1 MNDIERLKENLN
13 EQQLEAVTETEGF
26 VRVIAGAG
34 SGKTKALTQ
43 RYAYIVEALGINSS
57 NILCVTFTN
66 KAAQE
71 MRKRVKRLVGENS
84 DLSYIT
90 TYHGFCVR
98 VLREDI
104 NKIKYPKNF
113 IIMDVEDQKTVLR
126 SIYNELGITSKIF
139 TFKQSLAY
147 INREKNSL
155 GYLAYVLE
163 SKKSDSENIAEKIFI
178 KYLEKQQ
185 RNFALDFA
193 DLINYT
199 IYIFSNNPAILSK
212 WQKRLHYIQVD
223 ETQDSS
229 EKQFYLIEMLSQ
241 FHKNLFVVGDPD
253 QTIYEWRGAK
263 PEILVDFDKQF
274 VDSKTIIMNQ
284 NYRST
289 PNILSLGNHIIKKN
303 KIRVDKDM
311 FTQNPEGVE
320 VVHFHGQN
328 DYEEGLWVANEIKR
342 LVAEETCK
350 HSDFAILYR
359 AHHISRSIEQSLIR
373 ENIPYSVF
381 GGIRFFERKEIKN
394 VLAYLRLIEIEDDFS
409 FLRVVNTPSRGLG
422 KKFIEIVAKIAEKE
436 NISLYSALKEN
447 ISQKE
452 LSRKGAIE
460 FIELIEKYKKV
471 KAGLIISDLVKEIMD
486 ESGLSAYYRTDG
498 DTDRLDNIKELQN
511 SIILLETQDEEPI
524 NLTEYLQE
532 IALYTDMDIEDDR
545 NDRVKLMTIHTS
557 KGLEFPYVFLCGF
570 TEGVLPSAMSIKER
584 RAKALEEERRLTYVA
599 ITRAEKAFYMTESEG
614 FNFSTGLNKY
624 PSRFLFEISDNYFVR
639 KGKLCQE
646 IINEAKEQLKLDATR
661 KLIQKKFDV
670 GDMVIHLIWKQ
681 GKVIEV
687 NEEKGEYQIEFTET
701 GKTKPIT
708 FEFRG
713 LTKIKKPVELSAE
726 EEIEK
731 SKSDEDWNS
740 FVENE
745 IKNKGNQKSETI
757 EHQENRV
764 NKQEEKNKVVDKE
777 KKIDKKIQAK
787 IKRFA
792 KKEYL
797 DDKEMRDYVYKN
809 QVVAFLYMITV
820 TDNELE
826 EFSVN
831 QYKND
836 YCMQQHIYDKNVVAK
851 KYMASVKDSEIEI
864 LAKKDYPFDYEMQ
877 QYVYDKQLD
886 AKQKMSKFEDNH
898 IRKKAI
904 SEYPNDY
911 EMQVYSY
918 QKLISERE
926 ENNDTS
932 KDLIDFEQKKNEAR
946 KRIADLKEE
955 KAKHEKTEL
964 KEQKKVDKFKSDENW
979 NSFIDNEIKIKE
991 SKKNQK
997 SEPIKTSIEEK
1008 KELIRKRIAN
1018 FKKKKTELEN
1028 IAEENSNAEVIT
1040 ESDLNQDCV
1049 RIEKDREAI
1058 NNTHREYVKSM
1069 FYNGPE
1075 NIEKLEEL
1083 ITKGYDVSDSIYPI
1097 IRFIERGRTLE
1108 FIQFLIEKGMK
1119 ITINDIKALKEN
1131 GFFKSVDFLNAV
1143 FSAEQIDNATLNQ
1156 ILKPNEKKAAENL
1169 EPKSEKKEI
1178 LSPTTYKSNG
1188 ENSAK
1193 PKDKDKNNLW
1203 SKLKGLWS

>member
-1 MNDIERLKENLN
+1 MNGIERLKENLN

-34 SGKTKALTQ
+34 SGKTKALTH

-98 VLREDI
+98 ILREDI

-126 SIYNELGITSKIF
+126 QVYNELGLTSKVF
-139 TFKQSLAY
+139 TFKQVLRY
-147 INREKNSL
+147 ISKQKTSQE
-155 GYLAYVLE
+155 YLQYILE
-163 SKKSDSENIAEKIFI
+163 SKKKETDNEIEKVFI
-178 KYLEKQQ
+178 RYLEKQQ
-185 RNFALDFA
+185 RNFALDFD
-193 DLINYT
+193 DLVNFAL
-199 IYIFSNNPAILSK
+199 YIFVNNPDVLEK

-229 EKQFYLIEMLSQ
+229 QKQFMLIEMLSQ

-342 LVAEETCK
+342 LVADENCN

-359 AHHISRSIEQSLIR
+359 ANHISRSVEQSLIR

-381 GGIRFFERKEIKN
+381 GGIRFFERKEIKD
-394 VLAYLRLIEIEDDFS
+394 VLSYLRLIEFEDDFS

-422 KKFIEIVAKIAEKE
+422 KKFIENVAKIAEKE

-447 ISQKE
+447 LSQKD

-471 KAGLIISDLVKEIMD
+471 KANLIISDLVKEIMD

-511 SIILLETQDEEPI
+511 SIILLETQDEEQI

-624 PSRFLFEISDNYFVR
+624 PSRFLFEISDNYFVC
-639 KGKLCQE
+639 KGELSQE
-646 IINEAKEQLKLDATR
+646 IINEAKEQLKLDTTR

-670 GDMVIHLIWKQ
+670 GDMVNHLIWKQ

-687 NEEKGEYQIEFTET
+687 NEEKGEYKIEFTET

-713 LTKIKKPVELSAE
+713 LTKITRPVELSAE

-745 IKNKGNQKSETI
+745 IENKEGQKSETI
-757 EHQENRV
+757 DPQINRL
-764 NKQEEKNKVVDKE
+764 NKQEENNKVGNKE
-777 KKIDKKIQAK
+777 KKIDKEIQAK

-792 KKEYL
+792 KKEYP

-809 QVVAFLYMITV
+809 QVLAFLYMITV
-820 TDNELE
+820 NDNELE
-826 EFSVN
+826 EFAVN

-836 YCMQQHIYDKNVVAK
+836 YCMQQHIYDKNVVAQ
-851 KYMASVKDSEIEI
+851 KYMASVKDYEIKN
-864 LAKKDYPFDYEMQ
+864 LAVKNYPLDYEMQ

-886 AKQKMSKFEDNH
+886 AKEKMSKLEDNNF
-898 IRKKAI
+898 KGKAI
-904 SEYPNDY
+904 EEYPDDY
-911 EMQVYSY
+911 EMQIYSY
-918 QKLISERE
+918 EKLISE
-926 ENNDTS
+926 
-932 KDLIDFEQKKNEAR
+932 KDEHTVVNKEAIDYEQKKNVAR
-946 KRIADLKEE
+946 KRIADLKVE
-955 KAKHEKTEL
+955 KAELEKIEL
-964 KEQKKVDKFKSDENW
+964 K
-979 NSFIDNEIKIKE
+979 
-991 SKKNQK
+991 K
-997 SEPIKTSIEEK
+997 SES
-1008 KELIRKRIAN
+1008 EL
-1018 FKKKKTELEN
+1018 
-1028 IAEENSNAEVIT
+1028 IT
-1040 ESDLNQDCV
+1040 ESEI
-1049 RIEKDREAI
+1049 IENE
-1058 NNTHREYVKSM
+1058 T
-1069 FYNGPE
+1069 
-1075 NIEKLEEL
+1075 
-1083 ITKGYDVSDSIYPI
+1083 
-1097 IRFIERGRTLE
+1097 
-1108 FIQFLIEKGMK
+1108 
-1119 ITINDIKALKEN
+1119 
-1131 GFFKSVDFLNAV
+1131 
-1143 FSAEQIDNATLNQ
+1143 AEINQ
-1156 ILKPNEKKAAENL
+1156 IVEER
-1169 EPKSEKKEI
+1169 

-1188 ENSAK
+1188 VNSAK

>member
-126 SIYNELGITSKIF
+126 QVYNELGLTSKVF
-139 TFKQSLAY
+139 TFKQVLRY
-147 INREKNSL
+147 ISKQKTSQE
-155 GYLAYVLE
+155 YLQYILE
-163 SKKSDSENIAEKIFI
+163 SKKKETDNEIEKVFI
-178 KYLEKQQ
+178 RYLEKQQ
-185 RNFALDFA
+185 RNFALDFD
-193 DLINYT
+193 DLLNFAL
-199 IYIFSNNPAILSK
+199 YIFVNNPDVLEK

-229 EKQFYLIEMLSQ
+229 QKQFMLIEMLSQ

-274 VDSKTIIMNQ
+274 TDSKTIIMNQ

-289 PNILSLGNHIIKKN
+289 PNILSLGNHIIKNN

-320 VVHFHGQN
+320 VVHFHGEN

-342 LVAEETCK
+342 LVNDENCQY
-350 HSDFAILYR
+350 SDFAILYR
-359 AHHISRSIEQSLIR
+359 ANHISRSIEQSLIR
-373 ENIPYSVF
+373 ENISYSVF
-381 GGIRFFERKEIKN
+381 GGIRFFERKEIKD
-394 VLAYLRLIEIEDDFS
+394 VLAYLRLIEFEDDFS

-422 KKFIEIVAKIAEKE
+422 KKFIENVAKIAEKE
-436 NISLYSALKEN
+436 NISLYSALQQN
-447 ISQKE
+447 ITQKD

-460 FIELIEKYKKV
+460 FINLIEKYKKS
-471 KAGLIISDLVKEIMD
+471 KADLIISDLVKEIMD

-584 RAKALEEERRLTYVA
+584 RAKAIEEERRLTYVA

-639 KGKLCQE
+639 KGELSQE
-646 IINEAKEQLKLDATR
+646 IINEAKEQLKLDASR
-661 KLIQKKFDV
+661 QLIQKKFEV
-670 GDMVIHLIWKQ
+670 GDLVNHLIWKQ

-687 NEEKGEYQIEFTET
+687 NEEKGEYQIEFIET
-701 GKTKPIT
+701 GKTKPIN

-713 LTKIKKPVELSAE
+713 LTKIEKPTDLTE
-726 EEIEK
+726 EEKDEK
-731 SKSDEDWNS
+731 SKSDDDSNS

-745 IKNKGNQKSETI
+745 NQINESNKSEI
-757 EHQENRV
+757 VERKDNSEKEPEENKANNL
-764 NKQEEKNKVVDKE
+764 NKN
-777 KKIDKKIQAK
+777 IQAK

-792 KKEYL
+792 KKEYP

-809 QVVAFLYMITV
+809 QVEAFLYMSAV
-820 TDNELE
+820 TDNELM
-826 EFSVN
+826 EFAIN

-864 LAKKDYPFDYEMQ
+864 LAKKDYPLDYEMQ

-886 AKQKMSKFEDNH
+886 AKLKMSKFEDNH

-904 SEYPNDY
+904 AEYPNDY

-918 QKLISERE
+918 EKLISERK
-926 ENNDTS
+926 ENNDSS
-932 KDLIDFEQKKNEAR
+932 KELIDFEQKKKEAR

-955 KAKHEKTEL
+955 KAELEKTKVDNSKSEL
-964 KEQKKVDKFKSDENW
+964 LSEPKNSENEIAKEQE
-979 NSFIDNEIKIKE
+979 
-991 SKKNQK
+991 
-997 SEPIKTSIEEK
+997 TEEK
-1008 KELIRKRIAN
+1008 
-1018 FKKKKTELEN
+1018 
-1028 IAEENSNAEVIT
+1028 
-1040 ESDLNQDCV
+1040 
-1049 RIEKDREAI
+1049 
-1058 NNTHREYVKSM
+1058 
-1069 FYNGPE
+1069 
-1075 NIEKLEEL
+1075 
-1083 ITKGYDVSDSIYPI
+1083 
-1097 IRFIERGRTLE
+1097 
-1108 FIQFLIEKGMK
+1108 
-1119 ITINDIKALKEN
+1119 
-1131 GFFKSVDFLNAV
+1131 
-1143 FSAEQIDNATLNQ
+1143 
-1156 ILKPNEKKAAENL
+1156 
-1169 EPKSEKKEI
+1169 I
-1178 LSPTTYKSNG
+1178 LSPTMHKSNG
-1188 ENSAK
+1188 GES
-1193 PKDKDKNNLW
+1193 DKSNDSSTNKGQSWRKKLW
-1203 SKLKGLWS
+1203 S

>member
-1 MNDIERLKENLN
+1 MNGIEKLKENLN

-126 SIYNELGITSKIF
+126 QVYYELGLTSKVF
-139 TFKQSLAY
+139 TFKQVLRY
-147 INREKNSL
+147 ISKQKTSQE
-155 GYLAYVLE
+155 YLQYILE
-163 SKKSDSENIAEKIFI
+163 SKKKETDNEIEKVFI
-178 KYLEKQQ
+178 RYLEKQQ
-185 RNFALDFA
+185 RNFALDFD
-193 DLINYT
+193 DLLNFAL
-199 IYIFSNNPAILSK
+199 YIFVNNPDVLEK

-229 EKQFYLIEMLSQ
+229 QKQFMLIEMLSQ

-274 VDSKTIIMNQ
+274 TDSKTIIMNQ

-289 PNILSLGNHIIKKN
+289 PNILSLGNHIIKNN

-311 FTQNPEGVE
+311 FTQNPKGVE
-320 VVHFHGQN
+320 VVHFHGEN
-328 DYEEGLWVANEIKR
+328 DYEEGLWVSNEIKR
-342 LVAEETCK
+342 LVKDENCK
-350 HSDFAILYR
+350 YSDFAILYR
-359 AHHISRSIEQSLIR
+359 ANHISRSIEQSLIR

-381 GGIRFFERKEIKN
+381 GGIRFFERKEIKD
-394 VLAYLRLIEIEDDFS
+394 VLAYLRLIEFEDDFS

-422 KKFIEIVAKIAEKE
+422 KKFIENVAKIAEKE
-436 NISLYSALKEN
+436 GISLYSALQQN
-447 ISQKE
+447 ITDKD

-460 FIELIEKYKKV
+460 FVELIEKYKKS
-471 KAGLIISDLVKEIMD
+471 KADLIISDLVKEIMD

-532 IALYTDMDIEDDR
+532 IALYTDMDIENDR

-584 RAKALEEERRLTYVA
+584 RAKAIEEERRLTYVA

-639 KGKLCQE
+639 KGELSQE
-646 IINEAKEQLKLDATR
+646 IINEAKEQLKLDASR
-661 KLIQKKFDV
+661 QLIKKKFDV
-670 GDMVIHLIWKQ
+670 GDLVNHLIWKQ

-687 NEEKGEYQIEFTET
+687 NEEKGEYQIEFLET
-701 GKTKPIT
+701 GKTKPIN

-713 LTKIKKPVELSAE
+713 ITKIEKQTELTE
-726 EEIEK
+726 EEKTEK

-740 FVENE
+740 FVKNE
-745 IKNKGNQKSETI
+745 IQIKQSEKPEIPEPEETS
-757 EHQENRV
+757 V
-764 NKQEEKNKVVDKE
+764 EEK
-777 KKIDKKIQAK
+777 
-787 IKRFA
+787 
-792 KKEYL
+792 
-797 DDKEMRDYVYKN
+797 
-809 QVVAFLYMITV
+809 
-820 TDNELE
+820 
-826 EFSVN
+826 
-831 QYKND
+831 
-836 YCMQQHIYDKNVVAK
+836 
-851 KYMASVKDSEIEI
+851 
-864 LAKKDYPFDYEMQ
+864 
-877 QYVYDKQLD
+877 
-886 AKQKMSKFEDNH
+886 
-898 IRKKAI
+898 
-904 SEYPNDY
+904 
-911 EMQVYSY
+911 
-918 QKLISERE
+918 
-926 ENNDTS
+926 
-932 KDLIDFEQKKNEAR
+932 KDLIR

-955 KAKHEKTEL
+955 KELLDKIKDETIKSELIVEPKKSAKETT
-964 KEQKKVDKFKSDENW
+964 KEQE
-979 NSFIDNEIKIKE
+979 
-991 SKKNQK
+991 
-997 SEPIKTSIEEK
+997 TEEK
-1008 KELIRKRIAN
+1008 
-1018 FKKKKTELEN
+1018 
-1028 IAEENSNAEVIT
+1028 
-1040 ESDLNQDCV
+1040 
-1049 RIEKDREAI
+1049 
-1058 NNTHREYVKSM
+1058 
-1069 FYNGPE
+1069 
-1075 NIEKLEEL
+1075 
-1083 ITKGYDVSDSIYPI
+1083 
-1097 IRFIERGRTLE
+1097 
-1108 FIQFLIEKGMK
+1108 
-1119 ITINDIKALKEN
+1119 
-1131 GFFKSVDFLNAV
+1131 
-1143 FSAEQIDNATLNQ
+1143 
-1156 ILKPNEKKAAENL
+1156 
-1169 EPKSEKKEI
+1169 I

-1188 ENSAK
+1188 GNSAK
-1193 PKDKDKNNLW
+1193 PKENNKNNLW

>member
-1 MNDIERLKENLN
+1 MIGINRLKENLN

-126 SIYNELGITSKIF
+126 QVYNELGLTSKVF
-139 TFKQSLAY
+139 TFKQVLRY
-147 INREKNSL
+147 ISKQKTSQE
-155 GYLAYVLE
+155 YLQYILE
-163 SKKSDSENIAEKIFI
+163 SKKKETDIEIEKIFI
-178 KYLEKQQ
+178 RYLEKQQ
-185 RNFALDFA
+185 RNFALDFD
-193 DLINYT
+193 DLLNFAL
-199 IYIFSNNPAILSK
+199 YIFVNNPDVLEK

-229 EKQFYLIEMLSQ
+229 EKQFMLIEMLSQ

-274 VDSKTIIMNQ
+274 TDSKTIIMNQ

-289 PNILSLGNHIIKKN
+289 PNILSLGNHIIKNN

-320 VVHFHGQN
+320 VVHFHGKN
-328 DYEEGLWVANEIKR
+328 EYEEGLWVANEIKR
-342 LVAEETCK
+342 LVNDENYK
-350 HSDFAILYR
+350 YSDFAILYR
-359 AHHISRSIEQSLIR
+359 ANHISRSIEQSLIR

-381 GGIRFFERKEIKN
+381 GGIRFFERKEIKD
-394 VLAYLRLIEIEDDFS
+394 VLAYLRLIEFEDDFS

-422 KKFIEIVAKIAEKE
+422 KTFIENVAKIAEKE
-436 NISLYSALKEN
+436 SISLYSALQQN
-447 ISQKE
+447 ITQID

-460 FIELIEKYKKV
+460 FIELIEKYKKIKV
-471 KAGLIISDLVKEIMD
+471 DLIISDLVKEIMD

-524 NLTEYLQE
+524 SLTEYLQE

-584 RAKALEEERRLTYVA
+584 RAKAIEEERRLTYVA
-599 ITRAEKAFYMTESEG
+599 ITRAEKAFYMTDSEG
-614 FNFSTGLNKY
+614 FNFSTGSNKY

-639 KGKLCQE
+639 KGELSQD
-646 IINEAKEQLKLDATR
+646 IINEAKKLLKLDDTQQ
-661 KLIQKKFDV
+661 LIQKKFEI
-670 GDMVIHLIWKQ
+670 GDLVNHLIWKQ

-687 NEEKGEYQIEFTET
+687 NEEKGEYQIEFIET
-701 GKTKPIT
+701 GKTKPIN
-708 FEFRG
+708 FEFKG
-713 LTKIKKPVELSAE
+713 LTKIEKPTDLTE
-726 EEIEK
+726 EEKDEK
-731 SKSDEDWNS
+731 SESDDDWNS
-740 FVENE
+740 FVENANQINESNNSE
-745 IKNKGNQKSETI
+745 IVEHKDNSEK
-757 EHQENRV
+757 EP
-764 NKQEEKNKVVDKE
+764 EENKV
-777 KKIDKKIQAK
+777 INLDKKIQAK

-792 KKEYL
+792 KKEYP
-797 DDKEMRDYVYKN
+797 DDKEMRDYIYKN
-809 QVVAFLYMITV
+809 QVEAFLYMSAV

-826 EFSVN
+826 QFAIN

-836 YCMQQHIYDKNVVAK
+836 YCMQQYIYDKNVVAK
-851 KYMASVKDSEIEI
+851 KYMASVKDSEIEL
-864 LAKKDYPFDYEMQ
+864 LAKKDYPLDYEMQ
-877 QYVYDKQLD
+877 QYVFEKQLD
-886 AKQKMSKFEDNH
+886 AKLKMSQFEDNH
-898 IRKKAI
+898 IKKNAI
-904 SEYPNDY
+904 AEYPNDY

-918 QKLISERE
+918 EKLISERK
-926 ENNDTS
+926 ENNDSS
-932 KDLIDFEQKKNEAR
+932 KELIDFELKENEAR
-946 KRIADLKEE
+946 NTIADLN
-955 KAKHEKTEL
+955 
-964 KEQKKVDKFKSDENW
+964 ENM
-979 NSFIDNEIKIKE
+979 
-991 SKKNQK
+991 
-997 SEPIKTSIEEK
+997 
-1008 KELIRKRIAN
+1008 
-1018 FKKKKTELEN
+1018 TELETVKVDNSKLELKTDSEISENNTYEIEETIDKIQSPSMN
-1028 IAEENSNAEVIT
+1028 INNDDDRVKSEENS
-1040 ESDLNQDCV
+1040 
-1049 RIEKDREAI
+1049 I
-1058 NNTHREYVKSM
+1058 NKNRSWW
-1069 FYNGPE
+1069 
-1075 NIEKLEEL
+1075 
-1083 ITKGYDVSDSIYPI
+1083 
-1097 IRFIERGRTLE
+1097 
-1108 FIQFLIEKGMK
+1108 
-1119 ITINDIKALKEN
+1119 
-1131 GFFKSVDFLNAV
+1131 
-1143 FSAEQIDNATLNQ
+1143 
-1156 ILKPNEKKAAENL
+1156 KK
-1169 EPKSEKKEI
+1169 
-1178 LSPTTYKSNG
+1178 
-1188 ENSAK
+1188 
-1193 PKDKDKNNLW
+1193 LW
-1203 SKLKGLWS
+1203 S

>member
-1 MNDIERLKENLN
+1 MNGIERLKENLN

-126 SIYNELGITSKIF
+126 QVYNELGLTSKVF
-139 TFKQSLAY
+139 TFKQVLRY
-147 INREKNSL
+147 ISKQKNSQE
-155 GYLAYVLE
+155 YLQYILE
-163 SKKSDSENIAEKIFI
+163 SKKKETDNEIEKIFI
-178 KYLEKQQ
+178 RYLEKQQ
-185 RNFALDFA
+185 RNFALDFD
-193 DLINYT
+193 DLLNFAL
-199 IYIFSNNPAILSK
+199 YIFVNNPDVLEK

-229 EKQFYLIEMLSQ
+229 QKQFMLIEMLSQ

-289 PNILSLGNHIIKKN
+289 PNILSLGNHIIKNN
-303 KIRVDKDM
+303 KVRVDKDM

-320 VVHFHGQN
+320 VVHFHGEN

-342 LVAEETCK
+342 LIKDDNCK
-350 HSDFAILYR
+350 YSDFAILYR
-359 AHHISRSIEQSLIR
+359 ANHISRSIEQSLIR

-381 GGIRFFERKEIKN
+381 GGIRFFERKEIKD
-394 VLAYLRLIEIEDDFS
+394 VLAYLRLIEFEDDFS

-422 KKFIEIVAKIAEKE
+422 KKFIENVAKIAEKE
-436 NISLYSALKEN
+436 SISLYSALQQN
-447 ISQKE
+447 ITDKD

-460 FIELIEKYKKV
+460 FVELIEKYKKS
-471 KAGLIISDLVKEIMD
+471 KADLIISDLVKEIMD

-584 RAKALEEERRLTYVA
+584 RAKAIEEERRLTYVA

-639 KGKLCQE
+639 KGELSQE
-646 IINEAKEQLKLDATR
+646 IINEAKEQLKLDASR
-661 KLIQKKFDV
+661 QLIQKKFDV
-670 GDMVIHLIWKQ
+670 GDLVNHLIWKQ
-681 GKVIEV
+681 GKVIEI
-687 NEEKGEYQIEFTET
+687 NEEKGEYQIEFIEI
-701 GKTKPIT
+701 GKTKPIN

-713 LTKIKKPVELSAE
+713 LTKIEKPTELTE
-726 EEIEK
+726 EEKIEK
-731 SKSDEDWNS
+731 SKSGDDWNS

-745 IKNKGNQKSETI
+745 IQIKQSEKPEI
-757 EHQENRV
+757 PEP
-764 NKQEEKNKVVDKE
+764 EETSVKE
-777 KKIDKKIQAK
+777 KK
-787 IKRFA
+787 
-792 KKEYL
+792 
-797 DDKEMRDYVYKN
+797 
-809 QVVAFLYMITV
+809 
-820 TDNELE
+820 
-826 EFSVN
+826 
-831 QYKND
+831 
-836 YCMQQHIYDKNVVAK
+836 
-851 KYMASVKDSEIEI
+851 
-864 LAKKDYPFDYEMQ
+864 
-877 QYVYDKQLD
+877 
-886 AKQKMSKFEDNH
+886 
-898 IRKKAI
+898 
-904 SEYPNDY
+904 
-911 EMQVYSY
+911 
-918 QKLISERE
+918 
-926 ENNDTS
+926 
-932 KDLIDFEQKKNEAR
+932 DLIR

-955 KAKHEKTEL
+955 KAELEKT
-964 KEQKKVDKFKSDENW
+964 KGD
-979 NSFIDNEIKIKE
+979 NS
-991 SKKNQK
+991 K
-997 SEPIKTSIEEK
+997 SELLSEPKNSEKEIAEVQEAEEK
-1008 KELIRKRIAN
+1008 
-1018 FKKKKTELEN
+1018 
-1028 IAEENSNAEVIT
+1028 
-1040 ESDLNQDCV
+1040 
-1049 RIEKDREAI
+1049 
-1058 NNTHREYVKSM
+1058 
-1069 FYNGPE
+1069 
-1075 NIEKLEEL
+1075 
-1083 ITKGYDVSDSIYPI
+1083 
-1097 IRFIERGRTLE
+1097 
-1108 FIQFLIEKGMK
+1108 
-1119 ITINDIKALKEN
+1119 
-1131 GFFKSVDFLNAV
+1131 
-1143 FSAEQIDNATLNQ
+1143 
-1156 ILKPNEKKAAENL
+1156 
-1169 EPKSEKKEI
+1169 I
-1178 LSPTTYKSNG
+1178 LSPTMHKSNG
-1188 ENSAK
+1188 GES
-1193 PKDKDKNNLW
+1193 DKSNDSSTNKGLSWWKKLW
-1203 SKLKGLWS
+1203 S

>member
-1 MNDIERLKENLN
+1 MIGVEKLKENLN

-84 DLSYIT
+84 DLSFIT

-126 SIYNELGITSKIF
+126 QVYNELGLTSKVF
-139 TFKQSLAY
+139 TFKQVLRY
-147 INREKNSL
+147 ISKQKTSQE
-155 GYLAYVLE
+155 YLQYILE
-163 SKKSDSENIAEKIFI
+163 SKKKETDNEIEKVFI
-178 KYLEKQQ
+178 RYLEKQQ
-185 RNFALDFA
+185 RNFALDFD
-193 DLINYT
+193 DLLNFAL
-199 IYIFSNNPAILSK
+199 YIFVNNPDVLKK

-229 EKQFYLIEMLSQ
+229 QKQFMLIEMLSQ

-289 PNILSLGNHIIKKN
+289 PNILSLGNHIIKNN

-320 VVHFHGQN
+320 VVHFHGEN

-342 LVAEETCK
+342 LVKDETCK
-350 HSDFAILYR
+350 YSDFAILYR
-359 AHHISRSIEQSLIR
+359 ANHISRSIEQSLIR

-381 GGIRFFERKEIKN
+381 GGIRFFERKEIKD
-394 VLAYLRLIEIEDDFS
+394 VLAYLRLIEFEDDFS

-422 KKFIEIVAKIAEKE
+422 KKFIENVAKIAEKE
-436 NISLYSALKEN
+436 SISLYKALQQN

-460 FIELIEKYKKV
+460 FIELIEKYKKS
-471 KAGLIISDLVKEIMD
+471 KADLIISDLVKEIMD

-639 KGKLCQE
+639 KGELSQE
-646 IINEAKEQLKLDATR
+646 IINEAKEQLKLNANR
-661 KLIQKKFDV
+661 QLIQKKFDV
-670 GDMVIHLIWKQ
+670 GDLVNHLIWKQ

-687 NEEKGEYQIEFTET
+687 NEEKGEYQIEFLET
-701 GKTKPIT
+701 GKTKPIN

-713 LTKIKKPVELSAE
+713 LSKIEKTIELTE
-726 EEIEK
+726 EEKIEK

-745 IKNKGNQKSETI
+745 IENNESQKSQIAETK
-757 EHQENRV
+757 ETSS
-764 NKQEEKNKVVDKE
+764 KE
-777 KKIDKKIQAK
+777 KKEL
-787 IKRFA
+787 IK
-792 KKEYL
+792 
-797 DDKEMRDYVYKN
+797 
-809 QVVAFLYMITV
+809 
-820 TDNELE
+820 
-826 EFSVN
+826 
-831 QYKND
+831 
-836 YCMQQHIYDKNVVAK
+836 
-851 KYMASVKDSEIEI
+851 
-864 LAKKDYPFDYEMQ
+864 
-877 QYVYDKQLD
+877 
-886 AKQKMSKFEDNH
+886 
-898 IRKKAI
+898 
-904 SEYPNDY
+904 
-911 EMQVYSY
+911 
-918 QKLISERE
+918 
-926 ENNDTS
+926 
-932 KDLIDFEQKKNEAR
+932 
-946 KRIADLKEE
+946 KRINDLKEE
-955 KAKHEKTEL
+955 KEELEKIKLENSESELKTE
-964 KEQKKVDKFKSDENW
+964 S
-979 NSFIDNEIKIKE
+979 EII
-991 SKKNQK
+991 
-997 SEPIKTSIEEK
+997 
-1008 KELIRKRIAN
+1008 
-1018 FKKKKTELEN
+1018 
-1028 IAEENSNAEVIT
+1028 
-1040 ESDLNQDCV
+1040 
-1049 RIEKDREAI
+1049 
-1058 NNTHREYVKSM
+1058 
-1069 FYNGPE
+1069 
-1075 NIEKLEEL
+1075 
-1083 ITKGYDVSDSIYPI
+1083 
-1097 IRFIERGRTLE
+1097 
-1108 FIQFLIEKGMK
+1108 
-1119 ITINDIKALKEN
+1119 EN
-1131 GFFKSVDFLNAV
+1131 GTAK
-1143 FSAEQIDNATLNQ
+1143 I
-1156 ILKPNEKKAAENL
+1156 NETE
-1169 EPKSEKKEI
+1169 EEI

-1188 ENSAK
+1188 GNSAK
-1193 PKDKDKNNLW
+1193 PKEKDKNNLW
-1203 SKLKGLWS
+1203 SKLKSLWS

>member
-1 MNDIERLKENLN
+1 MNGIEKLKENLN
-13 EQQLEAVTETEGF
+13 EQQLKAVTETEGF

-71 MRKRVKRLVGENS
+71 MRKRVKRLIGENS

-126 SIYNELGITSKIF
+126 SIYNDLGITSKVF

-163 SKKSDSENIAEKIFI
+163 SKKNDSENIAEKIFI

-193 DLINYT
+193 DLINFA
-199 IYIFSNNPAILSK
+199 IYIFSNNPDVLEK

-229 EKQFYLIEMLSQ
+229 EKQFYLIEMLSR
-241 FHKNLFVVGDPD
+241 FHQNLFVVGDPD

-274 VDSKTIIMNQ
+274 IDSKTIVMNQ

-320 VVHFHGQN
+320 VVHFHGEN
-328 DYEEGLWVANEIKR
+328 DYQEGLWVANEIKR
-342 LVAEETCK
+342 LVKDETCK
-350 HSDFAILYR
+350 YSDFAILYR
-359 AHHISRSIEQSLIR
+359 ANHISRSLEQSLIR

-381 GGIRFFERKEIKN
+381 GGIRFFERKEIKD
-394 VLAYLRLIEIEDDFS
+394 VLAYLRLIEFEDDFS

-422 KKFIEIVAKIAEKE
+422 KKFIENVAKIAERE
-436 NISLYSALKEN
+436 SISLYSALQQN

-460 FIELIEKYKKV
+460 FIELIEKYKKS
-471 KAGLIISDLVKEIMD
+471 KADLIISDLVKEIMD
-486 ESGLSAYYRTDG
+486 ESGLSAYYRTDR

-584 RAKALEEERRLTYVA
+584 RAKAIEEERRLTYVA

-639 KGKLCQE
+639 KGELSQE
-646 IINEAKEQLKLDATR
+646 IINEAKEQLKLDANR
-661 KLIQKKFDV
+661 QLIQKKFDV
-670 GDMVIHLIWKQ
+670 GDLVNHLIWKQ

-687 NEEKGEYQIEFTET
+687 NEEKGEYQIEFVET
-701 GKTKPIT
+701 GKTKPIN

-713 LTKIKKPVELSAE
+713 LTKIEKQTELTE
-726 EEIEK
+726 EEKTEK

-745 IKNKGNQKSETI
+745 IQIKQSEKSQIVENKDNSEKETEENNEINLDKN
-757 EHQENRV
+757 
-764 NKQEEKNKVVDKE
+764 
-777 KKIDKKIQAK
+777 IQAK

-792 KKEYL
+792 KKEYP

-809 QVVAFLYMITV
+809 QVEAFLYMSAV

-826 EFSVN
+826 EFAIN

-864 LAKKDYPFDYEMQ
+864 LAKKDYPLDYEMQ

-898 IRKKAI
+898 IRKI
-904 SEYPNDY
+904 SIAEYPNDY
-911 EMQVYSY
+911 EMQIYCY
-918 QKLISERE
+918 EKLISERK
-926 ENNDTS
+926 ENNDIS
-932 KDLIDFEQKKNEAR
+932 KELIDFEQKKIEAR

-955 KAKHEKTEL
+955 KAEL
-964 KEQKKVDKFKSDENW
+964 E
-979 NSFIDNEIKIKE
+979 KIKVAN
-991 SKKNQK
+991 SK
-997 SEPIKTSIEEK
+997 SELLS
-1008 KELIRKRIAN
+1008 
-1018 FKKKKTELEN
+1018 
-1028 IAEENSNAEVIT
+1028 
-1040 ESDLNQDCV
+1040 
-1049 RIEKDREAI
+1049 
-1058 NNTHREYVKSM
+1058 
-1069 FYNGPE
+1069 
-1075 NIEKLEEL
+1075 
-1083 ITKGYDVSDSIYPI
+1083 
-1097 IRFIERGRTLE
+1097 
-1108 FIQFLIEKGMK
+1108 
-1119 ITINDIKALKEN
+1119 
-1131 GFFKSVDFLNAV
+1131 
-1143 FSAEQIDNATLNQ
+1143 
-1156 ILKPNEKKAAENL
+1156 
-1169 EPKSEKKEI
+1169 EPKKSEKEIAKEQETEEKI

-1188 ENSAK
+1188 GNSAK
-1193 PKDKDKNNLW
+1193 PKEKDKNNLW

>member
-1 MNDIERLKENLN
+1 MNSVEKLKENLN

-126 SIYNELGITSKIF
+126 QVYNELGLTSKVF
-139 TFKQSLAY
+139 TFKQVLRY
-147 INREKNSL
+147 ISKQKTSKE
-155 GYLAYVLE
+155 YLQYILE
-163 SKKSDSENIAEKIFI
+163 SKKKETDNKIEKVFI
-178 KYLEKQQ
+178 RYLEKQQ
-185 RNFALDFA
+185 RNFALDFD
-193 DLINYT
+193 DLLNFAL
-199 IYIFSNNPAILSK
+199 YIFLNNPDVLEK

-229 EKQFYLIEMLSQ
+229 QKQFMLIEMLSQ

-274 VDSKTIIMNQ
+274 IDSKTIIMNQ

-289 PNILSLGNHIIKKN
+289 PNILSLGNHIIKNN

-320 VVHFHGQN
+320 VVHFHGEN

-342 LVAEETCK
+342 LVNDENCK
-350 HSDFAILYR
+350 YSDFAILYR
-359 AHHISRSIEQSLIR
+359 ANHISRSIEQSLIR

-381 GGIRFFERKEIKN
+381 GGIRFFERKEIKD
-394 VLAYLRLIEIEDDFS
+394 VLAYLRLIEFEDDFS

-422 KKFIEIVAKIAEKE
+422 KKFIENVAKTAEKE
-436 NISLYSALKEN
+436 SISLYSALQQN
-447 ISQKE
+447 INQKD
-452 LSRKGAIE
+452 LSRKGAID
-460 FIELIEKYKKV
+460 FIELIEKYKKS
-471 KAGLIISDLVKEIMD
+471 KADLIISDLVKEIMD

-584 RAKALEEERRLTYVA
+584 RAKAIEEERRLTYVA

-639 KGKLCQE
+639 KGELSQE
-646 IINEAKEQLKLDATR
+646 IINEAKEQLKLDASR
-661 KLIQKKFDV
+661 QLIQKKFDV
-670 GDMVIHLIWKQ
+670 GDLVNHLIWKQ

-687 NEEKGEYQIEFTET
+687 NEEKGEYQIEFVET
-701 GKTKPIT
+701 GKTKPIN

-713 LTKIKKPVELSAE
+713 LKKIEKQTELTE
-726 EEIEK
+726 EEKTEK
-731 SKSDEDWNS
+731 SKADEDWNS
-740 FVENE
+740 FVESE
-745 IKNKGNQKSETI
+745 IQIKQSEKPEIPEPEET
-757 EHQENRV
+757 NV
-764 NKQEEKNKVVDKE
+764 EEK
-777 KKIDKKIQAK
+777 
-787 IKRFA
+787 
-792 KKEYL
+792 
-797 DDKEMRDYVYKN
+797 
-809 QVVAFLYMITV
+809 
-820 TDNELE
+820 
-826 EFSVN
+826 
-831 QYKND
+831 
-836 YCMQQHIYDKNVVAK
+836 
-851 KYMASVKDSEIEI
+851 
-864 LAKKDYPFDYEMQ
+864 
-877 QYVYDKQLD
+877 
-886 AKQKMSKFEDNH
+886 
-898 IRKKAI
+898 
-904 SEYPNDY
+904 
-911 EMQVYSY
+911 
-918 QKLISERE
+918 
-926 ENNDTS
+926 
-932 KDLIDFEQKKNEAR
+932 KDLIR

-955 KAKHEKTEL
+955 K
-964 KEQKKVDKFKSDENW
+964 
-979 NSFIDNEIKIKE
+979 I
-991 SKKNQK
+991 K
-997 SEPIKTSIEEK
+997 SE
-1008 KELIRKRIAN
+1008 LI
-1018 FKKKKTELEN
+1018 
-1028 IAEENSNAEVIT
+1028 V
-1040 ESDLNQDCV
+1040 
-1049 RIEKDREAI
+1049 
-1058 NNTHREYVKSM
+1058 
-1069 FYNGPE
+1069 
-1075 NIEKLEEL
+1075 
-1083 ITKGYDVSDSIYPI
+1083 
-1097 IRFIERGRTLE
+1097 
-1108 FIQFLIEKGMK
+1108 
-1119 ITINDIKALKEN
+1119 
-1131 GFFKSVDFLNAV
+1131 
-1143 FSAEQIDNATLNQ
+1143 
-1156 ILKPNEKKAAENL
+1156 
-1169 EPKSEKKEI
+1169 EPKKSEKETTKEQETEGKI

-1188 ENSAK
+1188 GNSAK
-1193 PKDKDKNNLW
+1193 PKEKDKNNLW

>member
-1 MNDIERLKENLN
+1 MNSVEKLKENLN

-126 SIYNELGITSKIF
+126 QVYNELGLTSKVF
-139 TFKQSLAY
+139 TFKQVLRY
-147 INREKNSL
+147 ISKQKTSQE
-155 GYLAYVLE
+155 YLQYILE
-163 SKKSDSENIAEKIFI
+163 SKKKETDNEIEKVFI
-178 KYLEKQQ
+178 RYLEKQQ
-185 RNFALDFA
+185 RNFALDFD
-193 DLINYT
+193 DLLNFAL
-199 IYIFSNNPAILSK
+199 YIFVNNPDVLEK

-229 EKQFYLIEMLSQ
+229 QKQFMLIEMLSQ

-274 VDSKTIIMNQ
+274 IDSKTIIMNQ

-289 PNILSLGNHIIKKN
+289 PNILSLGNHIIKNN

-320 VVHFHGQN
+320 VVHFHGEN

-342 LVAEETCK
+342 LVNDENCK
-350 HSDFAILYR
+350 YSDFAILYR
-359 AHHISRSIEQSLIR
+359 ANHISRSIEQSLIR

-381 GGIRFFERKEIKN
+381 GGIRFFERKEIKD
-394 VLAYLRLIEIEDDFS
+394 VLAYLRLIEFEDDFS

-422 KKFIEIVAKIAEKE
+422 KKFIENVAKIAEKE
-436 NISLYSALKEN
+436 SISLYSALQQN
-447 ISQKE
+447 INQKD
-452 LSRKGAIE
+452 LSRKGAID
-460 FIELIEKYKKV
+460 FIELIEKYKKS
-471 KAGLIISDLVKEIMD
+471 KADLIISDLVKEIMD

-570 TEGVLPSAMSIKER
+570 TEGVLPSAMSIKKR
-584 RAKALEEERRLTYVA
+584 RAKAIEEERRLTYVA

-639 KGKLCQE
+639 KGELSQE
-646 IINEAKEQLKLDATR
+646 IINEAKEQLKLDASR
-661 KLIQKKFDV
+661 QLIQKKFDV
-670 GDMVIHLIWKQ
+670 GDLVNHLIWKQ

-687 NEEKGEYQIEFTET
+687 NEEKGEYQIEFVET
-701 GKTKPIT
+701 GKTKPIN

-713 LTKIKKPVELSAE
+713 LKKIEKQTELTE
-726 EEIEK
+726 DEKTEK
-731 SKSDEDWNS
+731 SKADEDWNS
-740 FVENE
+740 FVEIE
-745 IKNKGNQKSETI
+745 IQINQSEKPEIPEPEET
-757 EHQENRV
+757 NV
-764 NKQEEKNKVVDKE
+764 EEK
-777 KKIDKKIQAK
+777 
-787 IKRFA
+787 
-792 KKEYL
+792 
-797 DDKEMRDYVYKN
+797 
-809 QVVAFLYMITV
+809 
-820 TDNELE
+820 
-826 EFSVN
+826 
-831 QYKND
+831 
-836 YCMQQHIYDKNVVAK
+836 
-851 KYMASVKDSEIEI
+851 
-864 LAKKDYPFDYEMQ
+864 
-877 QYVYDKQLD
+877 
-886 AKQKMSKFEDNH
+886 
-898 IRKKAI
+898 
-904 SEYPNDY
+904 
-911 EMQVYSY
+911 
-918 QKLISERE
+918 
-926 ENNDTS
+926 
-932 KDLIDFEQKKNEAR
+932 KDLIR
-946 KRIADLKEE
+946 KRIADLK
-955 KAKHEKTEL
+955 
-964 KEQKKVDKFKSDENW
+964 DE
-979 NSFIDNEIKIKE
+979 KIK
-991 SKKNQK
+991 S
-997 SEPIKTSIEEK
+997 
-1008 KELIRKRIAN
+1008 ELI
-1018 FKKKKTELEN
+1018 
-1028 IAEENSNAEVIT
+1028 V
-1040 ESDLNQDCV
+1040 
-1049 RIEKDREAI
+1049 
-1058 NNTHREYVKSM
+1058 
-1069 FYNGPE
+1069 
-1075 NIEKLEEL
+1075 
-1083 ITKGYDVSDSIYPI
+1083 
-1097 IRFIERGRTLE
+1097 
-1108 FIQFLIEKGMK
+1108 
-1119 ITINDIKALKEN
+1119 
-1131 GFFKSVDFLNAV
+1131 
-1143 FSAEQIDNATLNQ
+1143 
-1156 ILKPNEKKAAENL
+1156 
-1169 EPKSEKKEI
+1169 EPKKSEKETTKEQETEEKI

-1188 ENSAK
+1188 GNSAK
-1193 PKDKDKNNLW
+1193 PKEKDKNNLW

>member
-1 MNDIERLKENLN
+1 MNGVERLKENLN

-126 SIYNELGITSKIF
+126 QVYNELGLTSKVF
-139 TFKQSLAY
+139 TFKQALRY
-147 INREKNSL
+147 ISKQKTSQE
-155 GYLAYVLE
+155 YLQYILE
-163 SKKSDSENIAEKIFI
+163 SKKKETDNEIEKIFI
-178 KYLEKQQ
+178 RYLEKQQ
-185 RNFALDFA
+185 RNFALDFD
-193 DLINYT
+193 DLLNFAL
-199 IYIFSNNPAILSK
+199 YIFVNNPDVLEK

-229 EKQFYLIEMLSQ
+229 QKQFMLIEMLSQ

-289 PNILSLGNHIIKKN
+289 PNILSLGNHIIKNN
-303 KIRVDKDM
+303 KVRVDKDM

-320 VVHFHGQN
+320 VVHFHGEN

-342 LVAEETCK
+342 LVKDENCK
-350 HSDFAILYR
+350 YSDFAILYR
-359 AHHISRSIEQSLIR
+359 ANHISRSIEQSLIR

-381 GGIRFFERKEIKN
+381 GGIRFFERKEIKD
-394 VLAYLRLIEIEDDFS
+394 VLAYLRLIEFEDDFS

-422 KKFIEIVAKIAEKE
+422 KKFIENVAKIAEKE
-436 NISLYSALKEN
+436 SISLYSALQQN
-447 ISQKE
+447 ITDKD

-460 FIELIEKYKKV
+460 FVELIEKYKKSKV
-471 KAGLIISDLVKEIMD
+471 DLIISDLVKEIMD

-639 KGKLCQE
+639 KGELSQE
-646 IINEAKEQLKLDATR
+646 IINEAKEQLKLDASR
-661 KLIQKKFDV
+661 QLIQKKFDV
-670 GDMVIHLIWKQ
+670 GDLVNHLIWKQ

-687 NEEKGEYQIEFTET
+687 NEEKGEYQIEFIET
-701 GKTKPIT
+701 GKTKPIN

-713 LTKIKKPVELSAE
+713 LTKIEKPIDLTE
-726 EEIEK
+726 EEKDEK
-731 SKSDEDWNS
+731 SKSEDDWNS

-745 IKNKGNQKSETI
+745 IQIKESLKIEITENQETST
-757 EHQENRV
+757 
-764 NKQEEKNKVVDKE
+764 EEKKE
-777 KKIDKKIQAK
+777 
-787 IKRFA
+787 
-792 KKEYL
+792 L
-797 DDKEMRDYVYKN
+797 
-809 QVVAFLYMITV
+809 
-820 TDNELE
+820 
-826 EFSVN
+826 
-831 QYKND
+831 
-836 YCMQQHIYDKNVVAK
+836 
-851 KYMASVKDSEIEI
+851 
-864 LAKKDYPFDYEMQ
+864 
-877 QYVYDKQLD
+877 
-886 AKQKMSKFEDNH
+886 
-898 IRKKAI
+898 IR
-904 SEYPNDY
+904 
-911 EMQVYSY
+911 
-918 QKLISERE
+918 R
-926 ENNDTS
+926 
-932 KDLIDFEQKKNEAR
+932 
-946 KRIADLKEE
+946 RIADLKEE
-955 KAKHEKTEL
+955 KAEL
-964 KEQKKVDKFKSDENW
+964 KKAKPELNIDSEISEN
-979 NSFIDNEIKIKE
+979 ETEEIKE
-991 SKKNQK
+991 S
-997 SEPIKTSIEEK
+997 EEK
-1008 KELIRKRIAN
+1008 
-1018 FKKKKTELEN
+1018 
-1028 IAEENSNAEVIT
+1028 
-1040 ESDLNQDCV
+1040 
-1049 RIEKDREAI
+1049 
-1058 NNTHREYVKSM
+1058 
-1069 FYNGPE
+1069 
-1075 NIEKLEEL
+1075 
-1083 ITKGYDVSDSIYPI
+1083 
-1097 IRFIERGRTLE
+1097 
-1108 FIQFLIEKGMK
+1108 
-1119 ITINDIKALKEN
+1119 
-1131 GFFKSVDFLNAV
+1131 
-1143 FSAEQIDNATLNQ
+1143 
-1156 ILKPNEKKAAENL
+1156 
-1169 EPKSEKKEI
+1169 I
-1178 LSPTTYKSNG
+1178 LSPTMHKSNG
-1188 ENSAK
+1188 GESDKSKDNSTNK
-1193 PKDKDKNNLW
+1193 GQSWWKKLW
-1203 SKLKGLWS
+1203 S

>member
-1 MNDIERLKENLN
+1 MNGIEKLKENLN
-13 EQQLEAVTETEGF
+13 ERQLEAVTETEGF

-126 SIYNELGITSKIF
+126 QVYNELGLNSKVF
-139 TFKQSLAY
+139 TFKQVLRY
-147 INREKNSL
+147 ISKQKTSQE
-155 GYLAYVLE
+155 YLQYILE
-163 SKKSDSENIAEKIFI
+163 SKKKETDNEIEKIFFR
-178 KYLEKQQ
+178 YLEKQQ
-185 RNFALDFA
+185 RNFALDFD
-193 DLINYT
+193 DLLNFAL
-199 IYIFSNNPAILSK
+199 YIFVNNPDVLEK

-229 EKQFYLIEMLSQ
+229 QKQFMLIEMLSQ

-289 PNILSLGNHIIKKN
+289 PNILNLGNHIIKNN
-303 KIRVDKDM
+303 KVRVDKDM

-320 VVHFHGQN
+320 VVHFHGEN

-342 LVAEETCK
+342 LVKDENCK
-350 HSDFAILYR
+350 YSDFAILYR
-359 AHHISRSIEQSLIR
+359 ANHISRSIEQSLIR

-381 GGIRFFERKEIKN
+381 GGIRFFERKEIKD
-394 VLAYLRLIEIEDDFS
+394 VLAYLRLIEFEDDFS

-422 KKFIEIVAKIAEKE
+422 NKFIENVAKIAEKE
-436 NISLYSALKEN
+436 SISLYSALQQYITEKD
-447 ISQKE
+447 

-460 FIELIEKYKKV
+460 FVELIEKYKKS
-471 KAGLIISDLVKEIMD
+471 KSDLIISDLVKEIMD

-545 NDRVKLMTIHTS
+545 NERVKLMTIHTS

-584 RAKALEEERRLTYVA
+584 RAKAIEEERRLTYVA

-639 KGKLCQE
+639 KGELSLE
-646 IINEAKEQLKLDATR
+646 IINEAKEQLKLDASR
-661 KLIQKKFDV
+661 QLIQKKFDV
-670 GDMVIHLIWKQ
+670 GDLVNHLIWKQ

-687 NEEKGEYQIEFTET
+687 NEEKGEYQIEFVET
-701 GKTKPIT
+701 GKTKPIN

-713 LTKIKKPVELSAE
+713 LTKIEKQTELTE
-726 EEIEK
+726 EEKTEK

-745 IKNKGNQKSETI
+745 IQIKQSEI
-757 EHQENRV
+757 PEIPEPEESSV
-764 NKQEEKNKVVDKE
+764 EEK
-777 KKIDKKIQAK
+777 
-787 IKRFA
+787 
-792 KKEYL
+792 
-797 DDKEMRDYVYKN
+797 
-809 QVVAFLYMITV
+809 
-820 TDNELE
+820 
-826 EFSVN
+826 
-831 QYKND
+831 
-836 YCMQQHIYDKNVVAK
+836 
-851 KYMASVKDSEIEI
+851 
-864 LAKKDYPFDYEMQ
+864 
-877 QYVYDKQLD
+877 
-886 AKQKMSKFEDNH
+886 
-898 IRKKAI
+898 
-904 SEYPNDY
+904 
-911 EMQVYSY
+911 
-918 QKLISERE
+918 
-926 ENNDTS
+926 
-932 KDLIDFEQKKNEAR
+932 KDLIR

-955 KAKHEKTEL
+955 KELLDKIKDEKIKTERTVEPKKSEQETT
-964 KEQKKVDKFKSDENW
+964 KEQE
-979 NSFIDNEIKIKE
+979 
-991 SKKNQK
+991 
-997 SEPIKTSIEEK
+997 TAEK
-1008 KELIRKRIAN
+1008 
-1018 FKKKKTELEN
+1018 
-1028 IAEENSNAEVIT
+1028 
-1040 ESDLNQDCV
+1040 
-1049 RIEKDREAI
+1049 
-1058 NNTHREYVKSM
+1058 
-1069 FYNGPE
+1069 
-1075 NIEKLEEL
+1075 
-1083 ITKGYDVSDSIYPI
+1083 
-1097 IRFIERGRTLE
+1097 
-1108 FIQFLIEKGMK
+1108 
-1119 ITINDIKALKEN
+1119 
-1131 GFFKSVDFLNAV
+1131 
-1143 FSAEQIDNATLNQ
+1143 
-1156 ILKPNEKKAAENL
+1156 
-1169 EPKSEKKEI
+1169 I

-1188 ENSAK
+1188 GNSAK
-1193 PKDKDKNNLW
+1193 PKEKDKNNLW

>member
-1 MNDIERLKENLN
+1 MNGIEKLKENLN

-66 KAAQE
+66 KASQE

-126 SIYNELGITSKIF
+126 QVYNELGLTSKVF
-139 TFKQSLAY
+139 TFKQVLRY
-147 INREKNSL
+147 ISKQKTSQE
-155 GYLAYVLE
+155 YLQYILE
-163 SKKSDSENIAEKIFI
+163 SKKKETDNEIEKVFI
-178 KYLEKQQ
+178 RYLEKQQ
-185 RNFALDFA
+185 RNFALDFD
-193 DLINYT
+193 DLLNFAL
-199 IYIFSNNPAILSK
+199 YIFVNNPDVLEK

-229 EKQFYLIEMLSQ
+229 QKQFMLIEMLSQ

-274 VDSKTIIMNQ
+274 TDSKTIIMNQ

-289 PNILSLGNHIIKKN
+289 PNILSLGNHIIKNN

-320 VVHFHGQN
+320 VVHFHGEN

-342 LVAEETCK
+342 LVNDENCK
-350 HSDFAILYR
+350 YSDFAILYR
-359 AHHISRSIEQSLIR
+359 ANHISRSIEQSLIR

-381 GGIRFFERKEIKN
+381 GGIRFFERKEIKD
-394 VLAYLRLIEIEDDFS
+394 VLAYLRLIEFEDDFS

-422 KKFIEIVAKIAEKE
+422 KKFIENVAKIAEKE
-436 NISLYSALKEN
+436 SISLYSALQQN
-447 ISQKE
+447 ITQKD

-460 FIELIEKYKKV
+460 FIELIEKYKKSKV
-471 KAGLIISDLVKEIMD
+471 DLIISDLVKEIMD

-532 IALYTDMDIEDDR
+532 IALYTDMNIEDDR

-614 FNFSTGLNKY
+614 YNFSTGLNKY

-639 KGKLCQE
+639 KGELSQE
-646 IINEAKEQLKLDATR
+646 IINEAKEQLKLDASR
-661 KLIQKKFDV
+661 QLIQKKFNV
-670 GDMVIHLIWKQ
+670 GDLVNHLIWKQ

-687 NEEKGEYQIEFTET
+687 NEEKGEYQIEFVET
-701 GKTKPIT
+701 GKTKPIN

-713 LTKIKKPVELSAE
+713 LTKIEKQTELTE
-726 EEIEK
+726 EEKAEK

-745 IKNKGNQKSETI
+745 
-757 EHQENRV
+757 
-764 NKQEEKNKVVDKE
+764 
-777 KKIDKKIQAK
+777 
-787 IKRFA
+787 
-792 KKEYL
+792 
-797 DDKEMRDYVYKN
+797 N
-809 QVVAFLYMITV
+809 QVKQS
-820 TDNELE
+820 EKLE
-826 EFSVN
+826 IPKPKE
-831 QYKND
+831 
-836 YCMQQHIYDKNVVAK
+836 
-851 KYMASVKDSEIEI
+851 
-864 LAKKDYPFDYEMQ
+864 
-877 QYVYDKQLD
+877 
-886 AKQKMSKFEDNH
+886 
-898 IRKKAI
+898 
-904 SEYPNDY
+904 
-911 EMQVYSY
+911 
-918 QKLISERE
+918 
-926 ENNDTS
+926 TS
-932 KDLIDFEQKKNEAR
+932 L
-946 KRIADLKEE
+946 
-955 KAKHEKTEL
+955 
-964 KEQKKVDKFKSDENW
+964 
-979 NSFIDNEIKIKE
+979 
-991 SKKNQK
+991 
-997 SEPIKTSIEEK
+997 EEK
-1008 KELIRKRIAN
+1008 KDLIRKRIVDL
-1018 FKKKKTELEN
+1018 KKEKEILDKTNSEN
-1028 IAEENSNAEVIT
+1028 I
-1040 ESDLNQDCV
+1040 
-1049 RIEKDREAI
+1049 
-1058 NNTHREYVKSM
+1058 KS
-1069 FYNGPE
+1069 E
-1075 NIEKLEEL
+1075 
-1083 ITKGYDVSDSIYPI
+1083 PI
-1097 IRFIERGRTLE
+1097 
-1108 FIQFLIEKGMK
+1108 
-1119 ITINDIKALKEN
+1119 
-1131 GFFKSVDFLNAV
+1131 V
-1143 FSAEQIDNATLNQ
+1143 
-1156 ILKPNEKKAAENL
+1156 
-1169 EPKSEKKEI
+1169 EPKESEKETTKEQETEEKI

-1188 ENSAK
+1188 GNSAK
-1193 PKDKDKNNLW
+1193 PKEKDKNNLW
-1203 SKLKGLWS
+1203 SKLKDLWS

>member
-1 MNDIERLKENLN
+1 MNGIEKLKENLN

-66 KAAQE
+66 KASQE

-126 SIYNELGITSKIF
+126 QVYNELGLTSKVF
-139 TFKQSLAY
+139 TFKQVLRY
-147 INREKNSL
+147 ISKQKTSQE
-155 GYLAYVLE
+155 YLQYILE
-163 SKKSDSENIAEKIFI
+163 SKKKETDNEIEKVFI
-178 KYLEKQQ
+178 RYLEKQQ
-185 RNFALDFA
+185 RNFALDFD
-193 DLINYT
+193 DLLNFAL
-199 IYIFSNNPAILSK
+199 YIFVNNPDVLEK

-229 EKQFYLIEMLSQ
+229 QKQFMLIEMLSQ

-274 VDSKTIIMNQ
+274 TDSKTIIMNQ

-289 PNILSLGNHIIKKN
+289 PNILSLGNHIIKNN

-320 VVHFHGQN
+320 VVHFHGEN

-342 LVAEETCK
+342 LVNDENCK
-350 HSDFAILYR
+350 YSDFAILYR
-359 AHHISRSIEQSLIR
+359 ANHISRSIEQSLIR

-381 GGIRFFERKEIKN
+381 GGIRFFERKEIKD
-394 VLAYLRLIEIEDDFS
+394 VLAYLRLIEFEDDFS

-422 KKFIEIVAKIAEKE
+422 KKFIENVAKIAEKE
-436 NISLYSALKEN
+436 SISLYSALQQN
-447 ISQKE
+447 ITQKD

-460 FIELIEKYKKV
+460 FIELIEKYKKSKV
-471 KAGLIISDLVKEIMD
+471 DLIISDLVKEIMD

-614 FNFSTGLNKY
+614 YNFSTGLNKY

-639 KGKLCQE
+639 KGELSQE
-646 IINEAKEQLKLDATR
+646 IINEAKEQLKLDASR
-661 KLIQKKFDV
+661 QLIQKKFNV
-670 GDMVIHLIWKQ
+670 GDLVNHLIWKQ

-687 NEEKGEYQIEFTET
+687 NEEKGEYQIEFVET
-701 GKTKPIT
+701 GKTKPIN

-713 LTKIKKPVELSAE
+713 LTKIEKQTELTE
-726 EEIEK
+726 EEKAEK

-745 IKNKGNQKSETI
+745 
-757 EHQENRV
+757 
-764 NKQEEKNKVVDKE
+764 
-777 KKIDKKIQAK
+777 
-787 IKRFA
+787 
-792 KKEYL
+792 
-797 DDKEMRDYVYKN
+797 N
-809 QVVAFLYMITV
+809 QVKQS
-820 TDNELE
+820 EKLE
-826 EFSVN
+826 IPKPKE
-831 QYKND
+831 
-836 YCMQQHIYDKNVVAK
+836 
-851 KYMASVKDSEIEI
+851 
-864 LAKKDYPFDYEMQ
+864 
-877 QYVYDKQLD
+877 
-886 AKQKMSKFEDNH
+886 
-898 IRKKAI
+898 
-904 SEYPNDY
+904 
-911 EMQVYSY
+911 
-918 QKLISERE
+918 
-926 ENNDTS
+926 TS
-932 KDLIDFEQKKNEAR
+932 L
-946 KRIADLKEE
+946 
-955 KAKHEKTEL
+955 
-964 KEQKKVDKFKSDENW
+964 
-979 NSFIDNEIKIKE
+979 
-991 SKKNQK
+991 
-997 SEPIKTSIEEK
+997 EEK
-1008 KELIRKRIAN
+1008 KDLIRKRIVDL
-1018 FKKKKTELEN
+1018 KKEKEILDKTNSEN
-1028 IAEENSNAEVIT
+1028 I
-1040 ESDLNQDCV
+1040 
-1049 RIEKDREAI
+1049 
-1058 NNTHREYVKSM
+1058 KS
-1069 FYNGPE
+1069 E
-1075 NIEKLEEL
+1075 
-1083 ITKGYDVSDSIYPI
+1083 PI
-1097 IRFIERGRTLE
+1097 
-1108 FIQFLIEKGMK
+1108 
-1119 ITINDIKALKEN
+1119 
-1131 GFFKSVDFLNAV
+1131 V
-1143 FSAEQIDNATLNQ
+1143 
-1156 ILKPNEKKAAENL
+1156 
-1169 EPKSEKKEI
+1169 EPKESEKETTKEQETEEKI

-1188 ENSAK
+1188 GNSAK
-1193 PKDKDKNNLW
+1193 PKEKDKNNLW
-1203 SKLKGLWS
+1203 SKLKDLWS

>member
-1 MNDIERLKENLN
+1 MNSTEKLKENLN

-98 VLREDI
+98 VLREEI
-104 NKIKYPKNF
+104 NKIKYPENF

-126 SIYNELGITSKIF
+126 QVYNELGLTSKVF
-139 TFKQSLAY
+139 TFKQVLRY
-147 INREKNSL
+147 ISKQKTSQE
-155 GYLAYVLE
+155 YLQYILE
-163 SKKSDSENIAEKIFI
+163 SKKKETDNEIEKVFI
-178 KYLEKQQ
+178 RYLEKQQ
-185 RNFALDFA
+185 RNFALDFD
-193 DLINYT
+193 DLLNFAL
-199 IYIFSNNPAILSK
+199 YIFVNNPDVLEK

-229 EKQFYLIEMLSQ
+229 QKQFMLIEMLSQ

-274 VDSKTIIMNQ
+274 TDSKTIIMNQ

-289 PNILSLGNHIIKKN
+289 PNILSLGNHIIKNN

-320 VVHFHGQN
+320 VVHFHGEN

-342 LVAEETCK
+342 LIADENCK

-359 AHHISRSIEQSLIR
+359 ANHISRSIEQSLIR

-381 GGIRFFERKEIKN
+381 GGIRFFERKEIKD
-394 VLAYLRLIEIEDDFS
+394 VLAYLRLIEFEDDFS

-422 KKFIEIVAKIAEKE
+422 KKFIENVAKIAEKE
-436 NISLYSALKEN
+436 NISLYSALQQN
-447 ISQKE
+447 ISQKH

-460 FIELIEKYKKV
+460 FIELIEKYKKA
-471 KAGLIISDLVKEIMD
+471 KTDLIISDLVKEIMD

-511 SIILLETQDEEPI
+511 SIILLETQDEEQI

-639 KGKLCQE
+639 KGELSQE
-646 IINEAKEQLKLDATR
+646 IINEAKEQLKLDASR
-661 KLIQKKFDV
+661 QLIQKEFDV
-670 GDMVIHLIWKQ
+670 GDLVNHFIWKQ

-687 NEEKGEYQIEFTET
+687 NEEKGEYQIEFIET
-701 GKTKPIT
+701 GKTKPIN

-713 LTKIKKPVELSAE
+713 LTKVEKPTELNEAE
-726 EEIEK
+726 KIEK
-731 SKSDEDWNS
+731 SKSDDDSNS
-740 FVENE
+740 FAENE
-745 IKNKGNQKSETI
+745 IQIKESNKTEIVKNKS
-757 EHQENRV
+757 
-764 NKQEEKNKVVDKE
+764 E
-777 KKIDKKIQAK
+777 KKPEENKEIKLDKKIQAK

-792 KKEYL
+792 KKEYP
-797 DDKEMRDYVYKN
+797 DDKEMRNYVYKN
-809 QVVAFLYMITV
+809 QVEAFLYMTAV

-826 EFSVN
+826 EFAIKK
-831 QYKND
+831 YKND

-864 LAKKDYPFDYEMQ
+864 LAKKDYPLDYEMQ

-886 AKQKMSKFEDNH
+886 AKQKMSKFEDSH

-904 SEYPNDY
+904 AEYPNDY

-918 QKLISERE
+918 EKFISERKE
-926 ENNDTS
+926 KKDIS
-932 KDLIDFEQKKNEAR
+932 KELIDFEQKKKEAR

-955 KAKHEKTEL
+955 KAELEKIKVENSKSEL
-964 KEQKKVDKFKSDENW
+964 LSEPKKSDKVIAKEQETE
-979 NSFIDNEIKIKE
+979 EI
-991 SKKNQK
+991 
-997 SEPIKTSIEEK
+997 
-1008 KELIRKRIAN
+1008 
-1018 FKKKKTELEN
+1018 
-1028 IAEENSNAEVIT
+1028 
-1040 ESDLNQDCV
+1040 
-1049 RIEKDREAI
+1049 
-1058 NNTHREYVKSM
+1058 
-1069 FYNGPE
+1069 
-1075 NIEKLEEL
+1075 
-1083 ITKGYDVSDSIYPI
+1083 
-1097 IRFIERGRTLE
+1097 
-1108 FIQFLIEKGMK
+1108 
-1119 ITINDIKALKEN
+1119 
-1131 GFFKSVDFLNAV
+1131 
-1143 FSAEQIDNATLNQ
+1143 
-1156 ILKPNEKKAAENL
+1156 
-1169 EPKSEKKEI
+1169 I
-1178 LSPTTYKSNG
+1178 LSPTMYKSNSG
-1188 ENSAK
+1188 ESESIK
-1193 PKDKDKNNLW
+1193 ESTNNKKQSWWKKLW
-1203 SKLKGLWS
+1203 S